1 MATFPYSNFHQ
12 LNLDWIVEQMKKMT
26 DWIEN
31 TAAEDIQNIINQKF
45 NELMLDATYIAE
57 TETLVLSLK
66 EKGVQKY
73 GRCI

>member
-1 MATFPYSNFHQ
+1 
-12 LNLDWIVEQMKKMT
+12 MKKMT

-66 EKGVQKY
+66 DKEVA
-73 GRCI
+73 